1 MEESSEYKDTER
13 AREREREREKLGI
26 ERESWFV
33 SGWIPNTVES

>member
-26 ERESWFV
+26 ERES
-33 SGWIPNTVES
+33 